1 MGGSCKLYHSLLH
14 PNIPQSVPLRGLTGA
29 LVKSDFGFCVLWKL
43 AARGVKVGMAAGNVA
58 AAAVAVSSTSDS
70 PLPQPSPSQPDP
82 AAKAPALPASKPST
96 PAISMTAALKNVGA
110 VSIHLV
116 CRTLCHSIV

>member
-1 MGGSCKLYHSLLH
+1 M
-14 PNIPQSVPLRGLTGA
+14 
-29 LVKSDFGFCVLWKL
+29 KSNLGYCVLWKL
-43 AARGVKVGMAAGNVA
+43 AARGVKVGTAAGNIVV

-82 AAKAPALPASKPST
+82 AAKTPALPASKPSI

-110 VSIHLV
+110 VSIHL
-116 CRTLCHSIV
+116 RSLSHPTS